1 MSVRKDIRE
10 QLPEEAVVFNDF
22 AYDNSI
28 IGTTTDGR
36 VVYSYEMMVQELVL
50 EENVTDEQARA
61 WIDYN
66 TIRSLPYIPEA
77 VRPVVMEAP
86 TWE

>member
-10 QLPEEAVVFNDF
+10 QLPEGAVVFDDF

-36 VVYSYEMMVQELVL
+36 VVYSYEMMVTELVL
-50 EENVTDEQARA
+50 EENVTTEQARA
-61 WIDYN
+61 WIENN
-66 TIRSLPYIPEA
+66 TLKALPYIPEA
-77 VRPVVMEAP
+77 TRPVVMEAP